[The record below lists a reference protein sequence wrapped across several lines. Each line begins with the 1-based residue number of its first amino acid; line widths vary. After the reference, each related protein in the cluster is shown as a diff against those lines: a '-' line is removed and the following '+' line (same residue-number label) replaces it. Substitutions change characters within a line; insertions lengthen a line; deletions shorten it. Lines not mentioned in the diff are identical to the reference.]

1 MSKLIVFVQVQGHPG
16 VLEAEMPATATLGQL
31 HDALAAAGV
40 KPDGDSFVFIDD
52 AEDPVAGDRQDP
64 APGLKHGGRVFVS
77 RWKRITTTVHF
88 LEKTAEREFPPGVR
102 VRAVK
107 EWAVHKFEMSAK
119 DAAEHVLQLCQ
130 SSDRP
135 SSDTPL
141 AQLANGCAVCFDL
154 VPDQRVEG

>member
-1 MSKLIVFVQVQGHPG
+1 KPMSKLIVFVQVQGRTG
-16 VLEAEMPATATLGQL
+16 VLEAELPSSTTLGEL
-31 HDALAAAGV
+31 HDALAAAGI
-40 KPDGDSFVFIDD
+40 KLAAEPLIFLDD
-52 AEDPVAGDRQDP
+52 AEDPVAGGRQDP
-64 APGLKHGGRVFVS
+64 VPGLKHGCRVHVGHC
-77 RWKRITTTVHF
+77 KRVKTTVHF

-107 EWAVHKFEMSAK
+107 EWAVHTFKMNPK

-141 AQLANGCAVCFDL
+141 LQLVGDHGCAVCFDL
-154 VPDQRVEG
+154 